1 MKDGGKGMSGGR
13 KGMRGRSWRMKDG
26 GKGMSGGEK
35 DER

>member
-1 MKDGGKGMSGGR
+1 MSGGR